1 MIWKRQ
7 NLKIS
12 NRFGK
17 DAKNNRLDSKHG
29 TSRKDGQPPIDT
41 PEETS
46 AIPFKKMKP
55 KNEAYNILYIRKKWL
70 CNKIGY
76 TEKMEKRILWE
87 EQNHTNTATTPFLEK
102 EDYTIG
108 KITRSTRRNAND
120 WSGLPIWWWNIRLP
134 IYSPKRLG
142 HMGKQQGERTHY
154 PTRWCVNEPD
164 AWFSSQRTV
173 VRANKKQAYLKG
185 VAGVRE
191 LRVRYRKTARKRL
204 TQLYLHSLFGLI
216 YFLILSMMDSYGC
229 TGRIL
234 QPSWWNIFV

>member
-7 NLKIS
+7 NLKIR

-17 DAKNNRLDSKHG
+17 DAKNNRSDSKHG
-29 TSRKDGQPPIDT
+29 TFRKYGQPPIDT

-102 EDYTIG
+102 EDYIIG
-108 KITRSTRRNAND
+108 KTTRIHSEKSRRLKRTAALETKDPN
-120 WSGLPIWWWNIRLP
+120 SYIP

-142 HMGKQQGERTHY
+142 RMGRQQGERAHH

-173 VRANKKQAYLKG
+173 VRANKKQTYLKG
-185 VAGVRE
+185 GG
-191 LRVRYRKTARKRL
+191 
-204 TQLYLHSLFGLI
+204 S
-216 YFLILSMMDSYGC
+216 
-229 TGRIL
+229 
-234 QPSWWNIFV
+234 

>member
-7 NLKIS
+7 NLKIR

-17 DAKNNRLDSKHG
+17 DAKNNRSDSKHG
-29 TSRKDGQPPIDT
+29 TFRKYGQPPIDT

-102 EDYTIG
+102 KDYTIG
-108 KITRSTRRNAND
+108 KTTRIHSEKSRRLKRTAALETKDPN
-120 WSGLPIWWWNIRLP
+120 SHIP
-134 IYSPKRLG
+134 IYSPKKLG
-142 HMGKQQGERTHY
+142 RMDRQQGERTHY

-185 VAGVRE
+185 VWE
-191 LRVRYRKTARKRL
+191 LGNCVYAIAKQPRKRL
-204 TQLYLHSLFGLI
+204 TRLYLHSPKHQT
-216 YFLILSMMDSYGC
+216 Y
-229 TGRIL
+229 
-234 QPSWWNIFV
+234 P